1 MSSPLMIDILSL
13 TTSYNSI
20 IMLSFIPLLGIV
32 TKLAFRKWGQN
43 YYEHIV
49 MNAYLWSV
57 YTIVNS
63 VIIYPILFFLKT
75 DANLFFQISSL
86 SILSIPLIMSWFFKG
101 FYKDKSLK
109 SIFAKVLLIIL
120 LSLLGFIILIIL
132 VMIAGFIFAIIKGP
146 EALEYIQPQ

>member
-1 MSSPLMIDILSL
+1 
-13 TTSYNSI
+13 
-20 IMLSFIPLLGIV
+20 
-32 TKLAFRKWGQN
+32 
-43 YYEHIV
+43 
-49 MNAYLWSV
+49 
-57 YTIVNS
+57 
-63 VIIYPILFFLKT
+63 
-75 DANLFFQISSL
+75 
-86 SILSIPLIMSWFFKG
+86 MSWFFKG